1 MFVNFRIYHASQ
13 VNTEEYIIQ
22 SSCGN
27 YKRKTWLIKGSQDNN
42 HPLCLFLDAEHY
54 INVVPSTNNMNA
66 LPIIESLIKN
76 DKVPSM
82 SILFVEHVNG
92 DARHE
97 DYTCNPNYAK
107 FIAKDVVEWAKK
119 QVPSIRSENNIICGL
134 SLSGLLG
141 AYISLHYPKVFSYCL
156 SQSGSFWWKHEW
168 FRKMATNLSA
178 KHQRY
183 WLSVGNEET
192 DVNVSHPPSGLFQ
205 EINQIEGVK
214 KAVVLLQ
221 ELGGEVNFNLFK
233 GGHKVEPL
241 KAELPIALKWLLS
254 DT

>member
-1 MFVNFRIYHASQ
+1 M
-13 VNTEEYIIQ
+13 NTEEYIIQ

-27 YKRKTWLIKGSQDNN
+27 YERKTWLIRGSQDYN

-66 LPIIESLIKN
+66 LPIIKSLIKN

-82 SILFVEHVNG
+82 SILFIEHVNG
-92 DARHE
+92 GARHE

-141 AYISLHYPKVFSYCL
+141 AYISLHYPKVFSY
-156 SQSGSFWWKHEW
+156 K
-168 FRKMATNLSA
+168 
-178 KHQRY
+178 
-183 WLSVGNEET
+183 
-192 DVNVSHPPSGLFQ
+192 
-205 EINQIEGVK
+205 
-214 KAVVLLQ
+214 
-221 ELGGEVNFNLFK
+221 ELVIMQL
-233 GGHKVEPL
+233 
-241 KAELPIALKWLLS
+241 
-254 DT
+254 

>member
-1 MFVNFRIYHASQ
+1 MNLEACTIK
-13 VNTEEYIIQ
+13 

-27 YKRKTWLIKGSQDNN
+27 YKRKTWLIRGPLLNT
-42 HPLCLFLDAEHY
+42 HPLCIFLDAEHY

-92 DARHE
+92 GARHE
-97 DYTCNPNYAK
+97 DYTCNPKYAK
-107 FIAKDVVEWAKK
+107 FIANDVVEWAKK
-119 QVPSIRSENNIICGL
+119 EVPSIRSKNNIICGL
-134 SLSGLLG
+134 SLSGLLS
-141 AYISLHYPKVFSYCL
+141 AYISLNYPKVFSHCL
-156 SQSGSFWWKHEW
+156 SQTGSFWWKHEW
-168 FRKMATNLSA
+168 FRKMAANLSA
-178 KHQRY
+178 NHQRY

-192 DVNVSHPPSGLFQ
+192 DVNISHPPSGLFQ

-214 KAVVLLQ
+214 KAVLLLQ
-221 ELGGEVNFNLFK
+221 ELGGEVNFNLFQ

-241 KAELPIALKWLLS
+241 KAELPIALEWLIS
-254 DT
+254 YTKESNKPSTSN